1 MRKTAKK
8 CEGAKLRGDVN
19 LFPARERAWA
29 RGTTPL
35 MLLQELAVSGHCR
48 YATALH
54 GRQLSLLQ
62 MEGAYRAFSEDSG
75 PEALST
81 QGQYFALHV
90 FYEIL
95 KHIAGELSANCCRT
109 ITMTRYMWAPFPYEC
124 VAEESAR
131 LAPVGSQWY
140 AGARAMHASM
150 PDKACT
156 GAQGS
161 CLAATNEL

>member
-1 MRKTAKK
+1 MIHYSLYISDRSHMRKTAKK

-81 QGQYFALHV
+81 QGQYFALPV

-95 KHIAGELSANCCRT
+95 QYIAGELSANCCRT
-109 ITMTRYMWAPFPYEC
+109 ITMTRYRLGEFPYE
-124 VAEESAR
+124 SAR
-131 LAPVGSQWY
+131 WAPAV
-140 AGARAMHASM
+140 
-150 PDKACT
+150 
-156 GAQGS
+156 
-161 CLAATNEL
+161 